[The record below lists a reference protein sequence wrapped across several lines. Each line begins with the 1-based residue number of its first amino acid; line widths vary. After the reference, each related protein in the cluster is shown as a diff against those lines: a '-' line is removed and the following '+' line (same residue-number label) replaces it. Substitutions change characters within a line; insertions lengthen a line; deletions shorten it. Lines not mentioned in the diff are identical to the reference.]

1 VDDVVRDSLRRSRR
15 KFEPNESVRL
25 ARREVVRARGGEE
38 EEGEEEERRCF
49 FVRRRAAER
58 ERERVERSAVF
69 GKEERAVTIE
79 RETKEKEE
87 EERRRCFFVRRRA
100 AERERERVERSAVFE
115 RKTLNPR
122 EKKKSR

>member
-1 VDDVVRDSLRRSRR
+1 MRDSLRRSRR

-38 EEGEEEERRCF
+38 EEGEEE
-49 FVRRRAAER
+49 
-58 ERERVERSAVF
+58 
-69 GKEERAVTIE
+69 
-79 RETKEKEE
+79 
-87 EERRRCFFVRRRA
+87 RRRCFFVRRR